1 MRGGRHETQEEEET
15 RDDNLAERSQDSRQ
29 KDYVGGRSNGVC
41 VDTLQPILGVSMAT
55 DYEKAIMDAATP
67 KSGITVKQVEVS
79 RRWVI
84 EGEIRHRKEL
94 VKAIQKQIKELEA
107 SL

>member
-1 MRGGRHETQEEEET
+1 
-15 RDDNLAERSQDSRQ
+15 
-29 KDYVGGRSNGVC
+29 
-41 VDTLQPILGVSMAT
+41 MAT